1 MGLRS
6 RSRNPAGG
14 LDLEIVFLNEKC
26 AHGLDDLSP
35 EPKVF
40 FYVRLSAVFHIDIQ
54 DKGLYFSR
62 NVKISIP
69 LPSPPEKGDKRMQWL
84 THNQTKFKII
94 AVLALLAFVSTGFAS
109 GLSVGRIIPKGKV
122 TLFQGNQKVGE
133 FGSEAPFPEGAFL
146 SVQGECG
153 VKMSNLYLVAID
165 KSLFSVTTD
174 PDSRNLSVKTGT
186 VYFALSSMPHI
197 LVFKTPDG
205 VITAHQALLN
215 ASAKSGLLQGYVSV
229 TDAVTK
235 VGVLEGGSL
244 LLSAGDGETRRINTG
259 QELRL
264 AQAGLFDTKEEKKQE
279 PKDKKDKP
287 KDKVKD
293 KGWSTR
299 KKVLVGVA
307 TVAAI
312 GGIAAAAGGG
322 GGGGGGGGSS
332 SPAE

>member
-1 MGLRS
+1 
-6 RSRNPAGG
+6 
-14 LDLEIVFLNEKC
+14 
-26 AHGLDDLSP
+26 
-35 EPKVF
+35 
-40 FYVRLSAVFHIDIQ
+40 
-54 DKGLYFSR
+54 
-62 NVKISIP
+62 
-69 LPSPPEKGDKRMQWL
+69 MQWL

-109 GLSVGRIIPKGKV
+109 ALSVGRIIPKGKV

-322 GGGGGGGGSS
+322 GGGGGGSS
-332 SPAE
+332 VPPASPNGT